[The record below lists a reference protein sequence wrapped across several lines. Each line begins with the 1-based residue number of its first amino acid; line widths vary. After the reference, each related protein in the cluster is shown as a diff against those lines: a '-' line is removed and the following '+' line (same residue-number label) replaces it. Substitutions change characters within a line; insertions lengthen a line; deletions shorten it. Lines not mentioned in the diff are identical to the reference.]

1 MIRKFIKGLLALIVI
16 GTIAL
21 FAWGYAADVPVA
33 ELKAKYANAESE
45 FVTLEPGLT
54 VHLRDE
60 GPVDAPAIILLHGSN
75 SQLQTWDEWT
85 NRLKNKYRII
95 RLDLPGHGITGP
107 DPKDDYSAAASVR
120 VIDLLAANR
129 GLNSFTLGGNSM
141 GGGIS
146 YAYALAHPD
155 KLDGLILV
163 DAAGAPDN
171 SKKELPIGFRIMQMP
186 VINKLATVITPRSI
200 IEKSLRSSVSRGGYI
215 NDAEIDLY
223 WNMLRRPGNR
233 DATVK
238 RFGQY
243 ANRDRNPTPAKNLRI
258 PTLIL
263 WGDAD
268 KLIPVSAVSWFEGQ
282 FPDHVTHIYK
292 GTGHLPMQEVAAQS
306 AQDVADWMTKH
317 TRGITP

>member
-1 MIRKFIKGLLALIVI
+1 MLRKFFKGLLALIIIAV
-16 GTIAL
+16 IAL
-21 FAWGYAADVPVA
+21 FAWGYAADIPVA

-45 FVTLEPGLT
+45 FVDLGGGLT

-60 GPVDAPAIILLHGSN
+60 GPKDAPAIILLHGSN

-85 NRLKNKYRII
+85 NRLKDKYRII

-107 DPKDDYSAAASVR
+107 DPKDDYSIAASVSVVDR
-120 VIDLLAANR
+120 LAANR
-129 GLNSFTLGGNSM
+129 GLTHFTLGGNSM

-146 YAYALAHPD
+146 YAYAIAHPD

-171 SKKELPIGFRIMQMP
+171 NKKELPIGFRIMQTP
-186 VINKLATVITPRSI
+186 VLNQIATVITPRSFV
-200 IEKSLRSSVSRGGYI
+200 EKSLRSSVSKDAYI

-233 DATVK
+233 QATLK
-238 RFGQY
+238 RF
-243 ANRDRNPTPAKNLRI
+243 AAFAHRDRNPEPVANLNI

-263 WGDAD
+263 WGQED
-268 KLIPVSAVSWFEGQ
+268 KLIPVVAVPWFEKQ
-282 FPDHVTHIYK
+282 FPDHVTHIYP

-306 AQDVADWMTKH
+306 ASDVGAWMARPKAAAH
-317 TRGITP
+317 